1 MVVLV
6 TEDAIEIAN
15 PDVLAAVILS
25 GENVWFLWEVLIV
38 ETIIFGKKLSTFTRK
53 ELFYSLDWI
62 YNSHCGDFFIE
73 LFATASSYATL
84 GMDVL

>member
-53 ELFYSLDWI
+53 ELFYSLD
-62 YNSHCGDFFIE
+62 
-73 LFATASSYATL
+73 
-84 GMDVL
+84 